1 MTWKKTVIAD
11 SPVLEI
17 ELPEKLKPNQ
27 RQAIAQ
33 EVIDFIVDRTQKGKD
48 VKGNKWEGLRGEY
61 TPEYQKSLDFK
72 IAGKSKKKVD
82 LTLSSE
88 MLNDLEIIKQAKGK
102 IVIGY
107 GRGNNSRGKA
117 EGNILGT
124 YGQPTPRR
132 GKSRPFLGITGKDL
146 AEIVDP
152 YLGESDEA

>member
-1 MTWKKTVIAD
+1 MTWKKTTIAD

-33 EVIDFIVDRTQKGKD
+33 EVIDFIVERTQKGQD
-48 VKGNKWEGLRGEY
+48 VKGDKWSGSRGTY
-61 TPEYQKSLDFK
+61 SPEYIKSLDFK

-88 MLNDLEIIKQAKGK
+88 MLNDLEIIKHAKGK

-107 GRGNNSRGKA
+107 GRGNASRGKA

-124 YGQPTPRR
+124 YGQPDPIP
-132 GKSRPFLGITGKDL
+132 GKSRPFLGITGKKL

-152 YLGESDEA
+152 YLGELNDT

>member
-1 MTWKKTVIAD
+1 VTWKKTTIAD

-33 EVIDFIVDRTQKGKD
+33 EVIDFIVERTQKGQD
-48 VKGNKWEGLRGEY
+48 VKGDKWSGSRGTY
-61 TPEYQKSLDFK
+61 SPEYIKSLDFK

-88 MLNDLEIIKQAKGK
+88 MLNDLEIIKHAKGK

-107 GRGNNSRGKA
+107 GRGNASRGKA

-124 YGQPTPRR
+124 YGQPDPIP
-132 GKSRPFLGITGKDL
+132 GKSQPFLGITGKKL

-152 YLGESDEA
+152 YLGESNDT

>member
-1 MTWKKTVIAD
+1 MTWKKTTIAD
-11 SPVLEI
+11 SPILEI

-33 EVIDFIVDRTQKGKD
+33 EVIDFIVQRTQKGQD
-48 VKGNKWEGLRGEY
+48 VKGEKWSGSRGTYSKSYE
-61 TPEYQKSLDFK
+61 KSLDFK
-72 IAGKSKKKVD
+72 IAGKSKSKVN

-88 MLNDLEIIKQAKGK
+88 MLNDLEIIKQGKGK

-107 GRGNNSRGKA
+107 GRGNASRGKA

-124 YGQPTPRR
+124 YGNATPRR
-132 GKSRPFLGITGKDL
+132 GKSRPFLGISKNDL

-152 YLGESDEA
+152 YLVGENES